1 MGKGSQRS
9 TLIKGELQQN
19 PGLKVAVHWQRVSAV
34 IAEFN
39 MGCYRCYGLGESA
52 RTDSRPC

>member
-1 MGKGSQRS
+1 MLQMSL
-9 TLIKGELQQN
+9 LISGDCV
-19 PGLKVAVHWQRVSAV
+19 KVPAHWQSVSAV

-39 MGCYRCYGLGESA
+39 MGCYRCYGLGASA